1 MSDDPITV
9 LGAGSWGTALAIRLA
24 HNNNN
29 TILWGHEPH
38 FMADLQ
44 EKRENTQY
52 LPGVTLPDNLLI
64 ESDLCR
70 AVGQSRD
77 LLFVVPSHAL
87 REVVQQAAPA
97 FTPETRIAWATKG
110 LETGSGKFMQEVVE
124 EELGTRYPTAVL
136 SGPTFAKEVAIG
148 LPTAMTVASFNPVFA
163 NDMAGRLHG
172 EVMRVYTSDD
182 VVGVQLGGTVK
193 NVLAIAAGIADGL
206 GLGANSRAALIT
218 RGLAEIIRLG
228 DAMGARRET
237 LMGLA
242 GVGDLILTCT
252 DDQSRN
258 RRLGKALG
266 QGKRLQAAI
275 DEIGQVVEG
284 FNTAREVTQLA
295 RQYRVDMPIAQQ
307 VYQLLYEG
315 LPPAEAV
322 HNLLARGIKRE
333 TG

>member
-1 MSDDPITV
+1 MNDDSVTV

-24 HNNNN
+24 HNQN
-29 TILWGHEPH
+29 TTVLWGHEPH
-38 FMADLQ
+38 FMAGLQ
-44 EKRENTQY
+44 DRRENTQY
-52 LPGVTLPDNLLI
+52 LPGIELPENLLI
-64 ESDLCR
+64 ESDLAS
-70 AVGQSRD
+70 AVGRSRD
-77 LLFVVPSHAL
+77 LLIVVPSHAL
-87 REVVQQAAPA
+87 REVVQHAAA
-97 FTPETRIAWATKG
+97 FFTPRTRIAWATKG
-110 LETGSGKFMQEVVE
+110 LETGTGKFMQEVIE
-124 EELGTRYPTAVL
+124 EELGSHYPTAVL
-136 SGPTFAKEVAIG
+136 SGPTFAREVAIG
-148 LPTAMTVASFNPVFA
+148 LPTAMTVASHNPPFA

-172 EVMRVYTSDD
+172 EAMRVYTSDD

-193 NVLAIAAGIADGL
+193 NVLAIAAGITDGL

-258 RRLGKALG
+258 RRLGLALG
-266 QGKRLQAAI
+266 QGKRLQAAV

-284 FNTAREVTQLA
+284 FNTAREVVQLA
-295 RQYRVDMPIAQQ
+295 RQHRVDMPIAEQ

-322 HNLLARGIKRE
+322 HNLLSRGIKSE
-333 TG
+333 MG